1 MSSDLRTYLLAVLRV
16 CSGEQV
22 VSHGRTGVRAS
33 LQHRPGK
40 MNDHRP
46 EFPGRHHSQNYTV
59 PPRHTWP
66 YFYTRPRIS
75 CSGCQH
81 GSQWVISS
89 DLWPNDPLKQCTHR
103 VWSLS
108 LAGNNNTQTVPS
120 FFIYIRQYFTVI
132 HIYERPGESN
142 VPVFVQQYSLNVLT
156 WTVRFAT
163 VCPLSWWAPQCMVNA
178 CMSRKSPI
186 QRIDPLQTMI

>member
-1 MSSDLRTYLLAVLRV
+1 VSSDLRTYLFAVLRV
-16 CSGEQV
+16 GSGEQV

-120 FFIYIRQYFTVI
+120 FFIYQTVF
-132 HIYERPGESN
+132 HSN
-142 VPVFVQQYSLNVLT
+142 PHL
-156 WTVRFAT
+156 WT
-163 VCPLSWWAPQCMVNA
+163 SWWIKRTG
-178 CMSRKSPI
+178 SRSAILVKRFNLNCSICYRLSMILMDTSMYGEYVHESWVKVHWPTWPI
-186 QRIDPLQTMI
+186 